1 MKTYIKRVKV
11 GVVAGGHG
19 YFADFAQGR
28 ALNVM
33 DQCVLC

>member
-11 GVVAGGHG
+11 GVVGGRE
-19 YFADFAQGR
+19 YFADFAQRR

-33 DQCVLC
+33 DQYVLC